1 MTNFSVG
8 QRISVRGEDFL
19 VSRVERNRRDSYLL
33 YATGL
38 SELVRNHSFVFDT
51 ALDRDVSVVSPVNS
65 ELVADDDPRWHELI
79 SECNSI
85 TVQTNRYLRFLGEAD
100 SGYAD

>member
-1 MTNFSVG
+1 MSPEREAQIRAKIETLDKRMAEIDALTKTMT
-8 QRISVRGEDFL
+8 
-19 VSRVERNRRDSYLL
+19 
-33 YATGL
+33 
-38 SELVRNHSFVFDT
+38 
-51 ALDRDVSVVSPVNS
+51 
-65 ELVADDDPRWHELI
+65 DDDPRWHELI